1 MVDEI
6 MSLIGVGDVLEAV
19 FPDGTIEKGVVV
31 EKDGRLALDEG
42 NNNVH
47 ALDGGF
53 PDGTEFYFTD
63 VECDAEAEEFACEEL
78 ERCIDEEGE

>member
-1 MVDEI
+1 MAYEI
-6 MSLIGVGDVLEAV
+6 MCLIEVGDVLEAV

-47 ALDGGF
+47 ALEGGF
-53 PDGTEFYFTD
+53 PDGTKFYFAD

-78 ERCIDEEGE
+78 EGCINEEGE